1 MFPIV
6 DAHHHLWEPGE
17 GRYPW
22 MHAGVA
28 KFMGATAPV
37 CTRYDIESFC
47 REVDSSGDL
56 HLLASVH
63 LQCGRRPEDPAEETA
78 WVQQQASRAGLPM
91 AIVGYADLA
100 DPELE
105 SLLNAHLKCAG
116 FRGVRQMLNWHEY
129 ADRYRLCERG
139 DFLADAAWRRG
150 YARLGER
157 GLTFDL
163 QVNPWQLEAAAN
175 LARDH
180 PQTTMVVNHA
190 GLPFDN
196 NEARRA
202 WHCGMAALADQ
213 PQVFVKFSG
222 LGMIDPHWTAAS
234 VRPLFN
240 ELLRLFGAHRIMFGS
255 NFPIDRL
262 YKQYAE
268 IFSIYRTL
276 TEGLDETQRMDLFHR
291 TASRVYRL
299 ETTGP

>member
-1 MFPIV
+1 
-6 DAHHHLWEPGE
+6 
-17 GRYPW
+17 
-22 MHAGVA
+22 
-28 KFMGATAPV
+28 
-37 CTRYDIESFC
+37 
-47 REVDSSGDL
+47 
-56 HLLASVH
+56 
-63 LQCGRRPEDPAEETA
+63 
-78 WVQQQASRAGLPM
+78 
-91 AIVGYADLA
+91 
-100 DPELE
+100 
-105 SLLNAHLKCAG
+105 
-116 FRGVRQMLNWHEY
+116 MLNWHEY

-222 LGMIDPHWTAAS
+222 LGMIDSHWTAAS